1 MKKKCVFVGLLAIM
15 VWSTTACGAA
25 FSMESV
31 EAKEPQIIII
41 KDELVMPLSKY
52 PEKEGISDSE
62 QKIETEEKSVWTV
75 DATVEE
81 AYVILNSENL
91 EENADSKVDQSDFA
105 ADIQGTI
112 VRLDEEINQL
122 MNELGAPD
130 CFVETVSNPR
140 IGSNKTYTYQGI
152 VLSTNPRNGKDIVS
166 SIQYCGEEKTL
177 SGVGIGST
185 RADIEAAYGID
196 YLMDPNYIIYTYG
209 ENAKL
214 SFRMNGEKCEL
225 IELYCE

>member
-152 VLSTNPRNGKDIVS
+152 VLSTNPRNGKDIVR